1 MKILWIPQLSSC
13 SADGEILLN
22 KDSNMA
28 VLRNMLDSMFC
39 KRNDIVVAVEFS
51 EQQCVID
58 DELRDN
64 FIFCFNEGRK
74 FSNAYMERFC
84 FDFDF
89 FERIKKVM
97 PKFDIVFV
105 NEPTKVIPL
114 KKIFNDSKVVTYNH
128 WLAFKNMPEI
138 DLRQLEG
145 MSAADMCFVNSEY
158 AADEIYDHCKAIF
171 FPFRK
176 VDISMQKIQPSFK
189 GNIKPLK
196 KDAKPNFIYN
206 HRLSSD
212 IYYAR
217 AYEIV
222 EAIFSDV
229 EKEISLDDMPT
240 VYFTNPSGK
249 DFKLTKPYFKL
260 IDLSSQEAYNN
271 FLESKEISCHLNT
284 FFESEGM
291 WSMSTV
297 DCAKAGNACIL
308 PQSFGYAEI
317 FDDNYIG
324 YCRGQFNAFSK
335 VLSFIKG
342 TLTVS
347 EFDNSYIRNHSGA
360 AVGNKLNRILQD
372 IAGGVYNV

>member
-13 SADGEILLN
+13 SADGKVLLN

-28 VLRNMLDSMFC
+28 VLRNMFDSIFY
-39 KRNDIVVAVEFS
+39 KRNDIVIAVEFS

-58 DELRDN
+58 EELSEK
-64 FIFCFNEGRK
+64 FIFCFNESRK

-84 FDFDF
+84 FDCDF
-89 FERIKKVM
+89 FERIKKAM

-114 KKIFNDSKVVTYNH
+114 KKIFDGSKVVTYNH

-158 AADEIYDHCKAIF
+158 AAAEIYDHCKAIF
-171 FPFRK
+171 FPFRNI
-176 VDISMQKIQPSFK
+176 DIAMQKIQPSFT
-189 GNIKPLK
+189 GRVKPVK
-196 KDAKPNFIYN
+196 TGAKPNFVYN

-222 EAIFSDV
+222 ESIFSDI
-229 EKEISLDDMPT
+229 EKVISPDEMPI

-271 FLESKEISCHLNT
+271 FLESKEVSCHLNT

-308 PQSFGYAEI
+308 PQKFGYAEI
-317 FDDNYIG
+317 FNSDYVG
-324 YCRGQFNAFSK
+324 YCQGQIDALSK
-335 VLSFIKG
+335 VLGFIKG
-342 TLTVS
+342 TLPIS
-347 EFDNSYIRNHSGA
+347 EFDNFYIKNHSGA
-360 AVGNKLNRILQD
+360 IVGNKLNRILQD